1 VFGTTARA
9 ELLHPSQPEC
19 RVQACVVP
27 HYVVRMTFLVIGGT
41 GIDTVVPVADLPV
54 LGADSAR
61 PRGPIEDHVS
71 HTGTCVALALR
82 ALGEQVMV
90 IDTVGDDEPGRR
102 VRAAFEGWGIG
113 LRVAPAPAGTRRAVN
128 LMSPDGRRL
137 SLYDGRDVPGYRLP
151 EECYRPLPGGIR
163 HAHVT
168 IMDWARHLI
177 PELRAAG
184 LSVSTDLHD
193 WDGDNPHHL
202 DFALGADLVFVSAV
216 QLAAGAADRILAEGV
231 ATRVVVTNG
240 GKGAD
245 LHTPDGVTH
254 RDAVD
259 PGAPIVDTNGAGD
272 AFAAAF
278 LSAWLS
284 GASDDDC
291 LDQAVVAGAFACTA
305 PVGAG
310 AFIDRER
317 LANGGISGMPARHRR
332 SPD

>member
-1 VFGTTARA
+1 
-9 ELLHPSQPEC
+9 
-19 RVQACVVP
+19 VP
-27 HYVVRMTFLVIGGT
+27 HYVGGMTFLVIGGT
-41 GIDTVVPVADLPV
+41 GIDTVVPVAGLPV

-61 PRGPIEDHVS
+61 PQGPIEDHVS
-71 HTGTCVALALR
+71 HTGTCVALALH
-82 ALGEQVMV
+82 ALGERVTV

-102 VRAAFEGWGIG
+102 VRAAFEEWGIG

-151 EECYRPLPGGIR
+151 EEYYRPLPGGVR

-184 LSVSTDLHD
+184 LTVSTDLHD
-193 WDGDNPHHL
+193 WDGGNPHHL
-202 DFALGADLVFVSAV
+202 DFALGADVVFVSAV
-216 QLAAGAADRILAEGV
+216 QLAAGAAERILADGV
-231 ATRVVVTNG
+231 ATRVVVTDG

-245 LHTPDGVTH
+245 LYTRDGATH

-284 GASDDDC
+284 GAGDDEC
-291 LDQAVVAGAFACTA
+291 LDQAVAAGAYACTA

-310 AFIDRER
+310 AFIDRAG
-317 LANGGISGMPARHRR
+317 LDAAGLPGTPARHPRR
-332 SPD
+332 PG

>member
-1 VFGTTARA
+1 
-9 ELLHPSQPEC
+9 
-19 RVQACVVP
+19 
-27 HYVVRMTFLVIGGT
+27 MTFLVIGGT

-61 PRGPIEDHVS
+61 PQGPILDHVS

-82 ALGEQVMV
+82 ALGERVSV
-90 IDTVGDDEPGRR
+90 IDTVGDDEPGGR
-102 VRAAFEGWGIG
+102 VRAAFAEWGIG
-113 LRVAPAPAGTRRAVN
+113 LRAAPAPTGTRRAVN

-151 EECYRPLPGGIR
+151 VEYYRPLPADVR
-163 HAHVT
+163 HVHVT
-168 IMDWARHLI
+168 IMDYARHLL
-177 PELRAAG
+177 PDLRAAG
-184 LSVSTDLHD
+184 VSISTDLHD
-193 WDGDNPHHL
+193 WDGENPHHL
-202 DFALGADLVFVSAV
+202 DFALGADLVFVSGV
-216 QLAAGAADRILAEGV
+216 QLADGAAERILAEGV

-245 LHTPDGVTH
+245 LYTAGGLTH
-254 RDAVD
+254 RDAAD

-284 GASDDDC
+284 GAGDDACMDR
-291 LDQAVVAGAFACTA
+291 AVIAGAYACTA

-310 AFIDRER
+310 SFIDRDT
-317 LANGGISGMPARHRR
+317 LTARWT
-332 SPD
+332 

>member
-1 VFGTTARA
+1 
-9 ELLHPSQPEC
+9 
-19 RVQACVVP
+19 
-27 HYVVRMTFLVIGGT
+27 MTFLVIGGT
-41 GIDTVVPVADLPV
+41 GIDTVVHVGDLPV

-82 ALGEQVMV
+82 ALGEHVTV

-113 LRVAPAPAGTRRAVN
+113 LRAAPAPAGTRRAVN

-151 EECYRPLPGGIR
+151 EEYYRPLPAGIR
-163 HAHVT
+163 HVHVT

-177 PELRAAG
+177 PVLRKAG
-184 LSVSTDLHD
+184 VTVSTDLHD

-202 DFALGADLVFVSAV
+202 DFALGADIVFVSAV
-216 QLAAGAADRILAEGV
+216 QLAAGAAERILADGV
-231 ATRVVVTNG
+231 AGRVVVTDG
-240 GKGAD
+240 ARGAD
-245 LHTPDGVTH
+245 LYTRDGVTH
-254 RDAVD
+254 RDAAD

-284 GASDDDC
+284 GAGDDDC
-291 LDQAVVAGAFACTA
+291 LGQAVVAGAYACTA
-305 PVGAG
+305 PVGAD
-310 AFIDRER
+310 AFIDRAT
-317 LANGGISGMPARHRR
+317 LTAGGLPGTPGHHRR
-332 SPD
+332 SPG